1 MIIIIIII
9 YYYYYYYYYHHY
21 RRIEGTQKILQAVTY
36 SQKNC
41 RETGEG

>member
-1 MIIIIIII
+1 MIIMIMIMIIIIIIE
-9 YYYYYYYYYHHY
+9 
-21 RRIEGTQKILQAVTY
+21 RTLKILQAVSY

>member
-1 MIIIIIII
+1 MIIMIIIIIII
-9 YYYYYYYYYHHY
+9 I
-21 RRIEGTQKILQAVTY
+21 IERTLKILQAVSY